1 VSKFSSSDCSLH
13 DGEWPL
19 LFSPLPD
26 LFALTILIFVL
37 YHGLIVLNSV
47 LPLILICILSRS
59 KNYSATT
66 VCTCLIYASF

>member
-1 VSKFSSSDCSLH
+1 
-13 DGEWPL
+13 
-19 LFSPLPD
+19 
-26 LFALTILIFVL
+26 L